1 MKVHP
6 FDRPHDRAGSLEPP
20 EAYKAVPRRVRG
32 LDGQIHGR
40 QLDPGVGIP
49 SLKQHDHEFSG
60 LQFGLQFTAI
70 RPSSPEYTRGV

>member
-32 LDGQIHGR
+32 LNGQIHGR
-40 QLDPGVGIP
+40 
-49 SLKQHDHEFSG
+49 
-60 LQFGLQFTAI
+60 
-70 RPSSPEYTRGV
+70 